1 MIKKKTSEKSL
12 SDKDKKDWKNFVNST
27 SEIPNKDNLE
37 NTKTLQSKRF
47 RFDFHGYSIQNA
59 NNKISE
65 IINTCYEKGISE
77 ILIITG
83 KGLHSK
89 SGSNVY
95 ISEEFSKLKNTIPD
109 FIKNNPE
116 INAKVKIIKQADKN
130 LGGSGA
136 ILIKLK
142 RIIK

>member
-1 MIKKKTSEKSL
+1 MIKKKTSEKNL

-37 NTKTLQSKRF
+37 NTKT
-47 RFDFHGYSIQNA
+47 
-59 NNKISE
+59 
-65 IINTCYEKGISE
+65 
-77 ILIITG
+77 
-83 KGLHSK
+83 LHSK